1 MSTAAFVVAGNL
13 WFEVIANV
21 AVQGMYYG
29 WATCYNQYC

>member
-1 MSTAAFVVAGNL
+1 MCTTAFVEAGSLL

-29 WATCYNQYC
+29 WTTCYK